1 VHATFVLARGNLFQ
15 RTGEPLSVAF
25 SVANA
30 VFALT
35 VRLVLRRGFYA
46 GTAFARVRMVRI
58 DIVYVNPRH
67 TAPKRAQERQKP
79 WEVSNRGMRSRR
91 VDRNPSRRD

>member
-1 VHATFVLARGNLFQ
+1 MHATFVLARGNLFQ
-15 RTGEPLSVAF
+15 RTGEPPSVAS

-35 VRLVLRRGFYA
+35 VRLVFRRGFYA

-58 DIVYVNPRH
+58 DIVYVDNQASRGY
-67 TAPKRAQERQKP
+67 RQRP
-79 WEVSNRGMRSRR
+79 WRSEIVFRGSS
-91 VDRNPSRRD
+91 V

>member
-1 VHATFVLARGNLFQ
+1 
-15 RTGEPLSVAF
+15 VAF

-58 DIVYVNPRH
+58 DIVYVDNQASRGY
-67 TAPKRAQERQKP
+67 RLRP
-79 WEVSNRGMRSRR
+79 WRSEIVFRGSS
-91 VDRNPSRRD
+91 V

>member
-1 VHATFVLARGNLFQ
+1 MHATFVLARGNLFQ
-15 RTGEPLSVAF
+15 RTGEPPSVAF

-35 VRLVLRRGFYA
+35 VRLVFRRGFYA

-58 DIVYVNPRH
+58 DIVYVDNQASRGY
-67 TAPKRAQERQKP
+67 RQRP
-79 WEVSNRGMRSRR
+79 WRSEIVFRGSS
-91 VDRNPSRRD
+91 V